1 MKILTFIG
9 EKFSIIIGQRKGE
22 AATIKNFHL
31 AGFDKF
37 SVKKK
42 VSLGN
47 FDAVWLTRL
56 ACPPQQ
62 SVS

>member
-9 EKFSIIIGQRKGE
+9 EKFSIIIGQCKGE

-47 FDAVWLTRL
+47 FDAV
-56 ACPPQQ
+56 
-62 SVS
+62 